1 MRLVV
6 GASGLLGGR
15 IATGLLD
22 RGDDVRILARDPASV
37 ASLVAA
43 GAQPVAGDLKDPASL
58 RAACEGVGTVV
69 TTANAA
75 QRGGDDS
82 FESVDLHGN
91 AALVDAAAEAGVER
105 FVFVSALAADATSPV
120 PLLAAKGAT
129 EQRLQGSEM
138 AWTVLRPDTFMDV
151 WVPMIV
157 GGPVL
162 SGQPVTLVR
171 DGARVHSFVAVDDV
185 AAYAVGAVDHPAAA
199 DAVLA
204 IGGPEPVSW
213 RDVVAAFE
221 AELGRE
227 VPVRWIDP
235 GEPVPGIPAVVHP
248 LVWAFE
254 TYDSPLDMSGLSA
267 TFGVTPTPLADY
279 VRGFVQ
285 AAT

>member
-22 RGDDVRILARDPASV
+22 RGDDVRILSRDPASV

-43 GAQPVAGDLKDPASL
+43 GAEPVTGDLKDPASL
-58 RAACEGVGTVV
+58 RAACEGVDTVV

-91 AALVDAAAEAGVER
+91 AALVDTAAEAGVQR

-120 PLLAAKGAT
+120 PLFAAKAAT
-129 EQRLQGSEM
+129 EQRLQASGM

-151 WVPMIV
+151 WVPITV
-157 GGPVL
+157 GGLAL
-162 SGQPVTLVR
+162 SDQPVTLVR

-185 AAYAVGAVDHPAAA
+185 ATYAIGAVDHPAAA

-221 AELGRE
+221 TELGRE
-227 VPVRWIDP
+227 VPVQWIAL
-235 GEPVPGIPAVVHP
+235 GEPVPGIPEVLHP
-248 LVWAFE
+248 VMWAFE
-254 TYDSPLDMSGLSA
+254 TYDSPVDMGGLSE
-267 TFGVTPTPLADY
+267 TFGVTSTPLADY

>member
-15 IATGLLD
+15 IASGLLA
-22 RGDDVRILARDPASV
+22 RGDDVRVLARDPATV
-37 ASLVAA
+37 ASLIAA
-43 GAQPVAGDLKDPASL
+43 GAEPVTGDLKEPASL
-58 RAACEGVGTVV
+58 RAACQGVDAVV

-75 QRGGDDS
+75 QRGGDDTI
-82 FESVDLHGN
+82 EAVDRHGN
-91 AALVDAAAEAGVER
+91 AALIDAAAEAGVQR
-105 FVFVSALAADATSPV
+105 FVFISALAADASSPV
-120 PLLAAKGAT
+120 PLLAAKGTT
-129 EQRLQGSEM
+129 EQRLRDSSLS
-138 AWTVLRPDTFMDV
+138 WTVLRPDTFMDV
-151 WVPMIV
+151 WIPMIV

-185 AAYAVGAVDHPAAA
+185 AAYGVGAVEHPIAA
-199 DAVLA
+199 DAVLP

-235 GEPVPGIPAVVHP
+235 GEPVPGIPEVVHP
-248 LVWAFE
+248 LMWAFE
-254 TYDSPLDMSGLSA
+254 TYDSPLDMHALSA
-267 TFGVTPTPLADY
+267 TFDVTPTPLADH
-279 VRGFVQ
+279 VHRFVQ
-285 AAT
+285 AAG